1 MHGGKISGIQHDFFA
16 SGKLPVKQSSVV
28 QMLLRKNTSL
38 FAGGDLSQEEKD
50 AFFEAVMRAYV
61 ACKDEA
67 RRKFGADK

>member
-1 MHGGKISGIQHDFFA
+1 
-16 SGKLPVKQSSVV
+16 
-28 QMLLRKNTSL
+28 MLLRKNTAL

-67 RRKFGADK
+67 RRKFGTDK